1 MHTPVPSSCHG
12 VRRMHFLMIE
22 GRHDRHIGQCTRI
35 TFIAL
40 TSTLTCEEDCRML
53 FSPGSDEIYKESLAL
68 HQDKKGKLGIRSK
81 VPLKTKH
88 DLSLAYT
95 PGVAEVCRQIADNKN
110 LVYRYTLKSNTIAIV
125 TDGSAVLG
133 LGNIGGYAA
142 IPVMEGK
149 AILFKEFAGID
160 AFPICFESSRT
171 DFINYIRNIAPVF
184 GGINLEDIA
193 APRCFEVEDAL
204 QDIGIPV
211 MHDDQHGT
219 AVVVL
224 AALINACRVT
234 GKKFEE
240 VNIVICGA
248 GAAGYAITRLLKC
261 IGYNPDVCTTVNE
274 IIVCDTRGTIF
285 RGREGLYQNKYKFIL
300 AEETNRRALAGS
312 LADAMAGADV
322 FIGVSAPGVVT
333 EEMIRSMDPDPIVFA
348 MANPVPE
355 IWPDQAKLAGAGIV
369 GTGRSDFPNQ
379 INNVLAFPGIFRGA
393 LDAHAT
399 RITDEMKIA
408 AAHAIAD
415 YLPRPQRER
424 ILPNILDK
432 DVTKAVAKAVAD
444 AAEKC
449 GCSRHV

>member
-1 MHTPVPSSCHG
+1 M
-12 VRRMHFLMIE
+12 
-22 GRHDRHIGQCTRI
+22 
-35 TFIAL
+35 
-40 TSTLTCEEDCRML
+40 ML
-53 FSPGSDEIYKESLAL
+53 FSPGSDEIYKEALAL
-68 HQDKKGKLGIRSK
+68 HEKNKGKLEIRSK
-81 VPLKTKH
+81 VPMKNKH

-95 PGVAEVCRQIADNKN
+95 PGVAEVCREIAKDKN
-110 LVYRYTLKSNTIAIV
+110 LAYRYTLKANTIAIV

-160 AFPICFESSRT
+160 AFPICFENNQT
-171 DFINYIRNIAPVF
+171 NFTNQIRNIAPVF

-224 AALINACRVT
+224 AALINACKVT
-234 GKKFEE
+234 GKKFED

-261 IGYNPDVCTTVNE
+261 IGYNPDVCTTVHE

-285 RGREGLYQNKYKFIL
+285 RGREGLYQNKYKFII
-300 AEETNRRALAGS
+300 AEETNRPALAGS

-322 FIGVSAPGVVT
+322 FIGVSAPGVVN
-333 EEMIRSMDPDPIVFA
+333 EEMIRSMNTDPIVFA

-355 IWPDQAKLAGAGIV
+355 IWPDAAKRAGAGIV

-393 LDAHAT
+393 LDARAT

-415 YLPRPQRER
+415 YVPRPQRDR

-432 DVTKAVAKAVAD
+432 EVTKAVAKAVAD

>member
-1 MHTPVPSSCHG
+1 M
-12 VRRMHFLMIE
+12 M
-22 GRHDRHIGQCTRI
+22 
-35 TFIAL
+35 
-40 TSTLTCEEDCRML
+40 

-68 HQDKKGKLGIRSK
+68 HEKHRGKLEIHAK
-81 VPLKTKH
+81 VPLKNTH

-95 PGVAEVCRQIADNKN
+95 PGVAEVCREIAKDKN
-110 LVYRYTLKSNTIAIV
+110 LAYKYTLKANTIAIV

-160 AFPICFESSRT
+160 AFPICFENYDT
-171 DFINYIRNIAPVF
+171 DFTDQVKNIAPVF

-193 APRCFEVEDAL
+193 APKCFEVEDAL

-224 AALINACRVT
+224 AALLNSCKVT
-234 GKKFEE
+234 GKKYEDLK
-240 VNIVICGA
+240 IVICGA

-261 IGYNPDVCTTVNE
+261 IGYDPNVCATVHE
-274 IIVCDTRGTIF
+274 IIVCDTKGTIF
-285 RGREGLYQNKYKFIL
+285 RGREGLYKNKYKFII
-300 AEETNRRALAGS
+300 AEETNRKALAGT
-312 LADAMAGADV
+312 LADALKGADV
-322 FIGVSAPGVVT
+322 FIGVSGPEIVT
-333 EEMIRSMDPDPIVFA
+333 EEMILSMNKDPIVFA
-348 MANPVPE
+348 LANPVPE
-355 IWPDQAKLAGAGIV
+355 IWPDAAKNGGAAVV

-393 LDAHAT
+393 LDARAT

-408 AAHAIAD
+408 AAHAIAGYIKKPKND
-415 YLPRPQRER
+415 Q

-432 DVTKAVAKAVAD
+432 NVTRAVAAAVAKA
-444 AAEKC
+444 AENC
-449 GCSRHV
+449 GCSRKI

>member
-1 MHTPVPSSCHG
+1 
-12 VRRMHFLMIE
+12 
-22 GRHDRHIGQCTRI
+22 
-35 TFIAL
+35 
-40 TSTLTCEEDCRML
+40 ML
-53 FSPGSDEIYKESLAL
+53 FTPGSDEIYKEALAL
-68 HQDKKGKLGIRSK
+68 HAAHKGKLEIRSK

-95 PGVAEVCRQIADNKN
+95 PGVAEVCREITKDRN
-110 LVYRYTLKSNTIAIV
+110 LAYKYTLKSNTIAIV

-149 AILFKEFAGID
+149 AILFKEFAGVD
-160 AFPICFESSRT
+160 AFPICFENYET
-171 DFINYIRNIAPVF
+171 DFVDQVKNIAPVF

-193 APRCFEVEDAL
+193 APKCFEVEDAL

-224 AALINACRVT
+224 AALLNACRVT
-234 GKKFEE
+234 GKKFEDL
-240 VNIVICGA
+240 NIVICGA
-248 GAAGYAITRLLKC
+248 GAAGFAITRLLKC
-261 IGYNPDVCTTVNE
+261 IGYNPNVCTRVNE
-274 IIVCDTRGTIF
+274 IIVCDTQGTIF
-285 RGREGLYQNKYKFIL
+285 RGREGLYKNKYKFII
-300 AEETNRRALAGS
+300 AEETNRPALSGK
-312 LADAMAGADV
+312 LGDAMIGADV

-333 EEMIRSMDPDPIVFA
+333 EEMVRSMSRDAIVFA

-355 IWPDQAKLAGAGIV
+355 IWPDAAKHAGAAIV

-393 LDAHAT
+393 LDARAT

-408 AAHAIAD
+408 AAHAIAGCV
-415 YLPRPQRER
+415 LKPQRDR
-424 ILPNILDK
+424 IMPNILDK

-444 AAEKC
+444 AAVQC
-449 GCSRHV
+449 GCSRHL